1 MIGSSTPGHGQT
13 PSVDDKSVVHASA
26 HMKAYQSLVNSD
38 GWQKLLLPRL
48 NAKMQELNNA
58 ILDGR
63 ELTPE
68 KLAELRQQR
77 WALKSFFGNL
87 ANETEHQQAVLDRKD
102 SETPRPPSSDQPM
115 PELFKAM
122 GAVLPDPGSNITLGD
137 LAGAHFNP
145 FHKKE

>member
-1 MIGSSTPGHGQT
+1 MIGSSTPGHGQRQHI
-13 PSVDDKSVVHASA
+13 DDTSVVHASG
-26 HMKAYQSLVNSD
+26 HMRAYQSLVTSE

-48 NAKMQELNNA
+48 NARLQELSNA
-58 ILDGR
+58 ILDAQD
-63 ELTPE
+63 LDPATLD
-68 KLAELRQQR
+68 KLRQQR
-77 WALKSFFGNL
+77 WALKDFFASL
-87 ANETEHQQAVLDRKD
+87 CKETEHQQAVLDRRD
-102 SETPRPPSSDQPM
+102 AEIRRPASSDQPM